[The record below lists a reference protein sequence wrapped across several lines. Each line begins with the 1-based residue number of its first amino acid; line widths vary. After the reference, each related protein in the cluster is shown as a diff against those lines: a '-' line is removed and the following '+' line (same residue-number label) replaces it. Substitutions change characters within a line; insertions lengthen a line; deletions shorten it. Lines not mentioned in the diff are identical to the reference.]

1 MKDNVGVIGIDNF
14 YLSKKYEE
22 SLSDEVKKS
31 RGIYYTPKVI
41 VDYIIKKII
50 KNHDIIK
57 NPYPKVLDISCG
69 CGNFL
74 LKAYDALYYLFE
86 NNIYKLKEV
95 YKDNYWS
102 IDNIH
107 RHILEH
113 CIFGVDIDNNAI
125 QILKNS
131 LMDKDINLSSTKE
144 KTYKLNIYCDDGLK
158 KSWDFKFDYIIG
170 NPPYVGHKLL
180 DKSYKKYLLKE
191 YNQVYKDKSDLYF
204 CFYKRSID
212 LLKDTGTISMI
223 TPRYFLQSL
232 SGKHLR
238 SFIKDNTYI
247 NEIVDFLGADIF
259 KNVGIASCILTLN
272 KKQFKYKR
280 DIQIYKINNENIK
293 INEIEDLSQFLDTKS
308 FNKFKLN
315 QNLLDDNW
323 IIADNEDIK
332 FYNKIESNCKYSLE
346 EITNSFQG
354 IITGCDKAFILD
366 NDDERIKYISN
377 DILKKWIK
385 NKNIKK
391 YIVED
396 TKFNL
401 IYSNDMDN
409 EENYTDII
417 NKCIQPYK
425 LKLENRRECKNN
437 SRKWYELQWGR
448 EKSLFERQKIMYP
461 YKSKNNRF
469 AIDYKNSYCSADVY
483 SFFIKDKYS
492 KEFSNEYLV
501 GILNSKVY
509 DRYFKITAKHMGK
522 EIYDYYPNKVMKI
535 KIFKDYNYKKI
546 EDKSKK
552 ILQILKNTNSQNE
565 KICKL
570 EDEIN
575 LLIKESLHL

>member
-41 VDYIIKKII
+41 VDYIIKKTI

-107 RHILEH
+107 RHILEN

-259 KNVGIASCILTLN
+259 KNVRIASCILTLN

-293 INEIEDLSQFLDTKS
+293 INEIEGLSQFLDTKS

-332 FYNKIESNCKYSLE
+332 FYNKI
-346 EITNSFQG
+346 
-354 IITGCDKAFILD
+354 
-366 NDDERIKYISN
+366 
-377 DILKKWIK
+377 
-385 NKNIKK
+385 
-391 YIVED
+391 
-396 TKFNL
+396 
-401 IYSNDMDN
+401 
-409 EENYTDII
+409 
-417 NKCIQPYK
+417 
-425 LKLENRRECKNN
+425 
-437 SRKWYELQWGR
+437 
-448 EKSLFERQKIMYP
+448 
-461 YKSKNNRF
+461 
-469 AIDYKNSYCSADVY
+469 
-483 SFFIKDKYS
+483 
-492 KEFSNEYLV
+492 
-501 GILNSKVY
+501 
-509 DRYFKITAKHMGK
+509 
-522 EIYDYYPNKVMKI
+522 
-535 KIFKDYNYKKI
+535 
-546 EDKSKK
+546 
-552 ILQILKNTNSQNE
+552 
-565 KICKL
+565 
-570 EDEIN
+570 
-575 LLIKESLHL
+575 